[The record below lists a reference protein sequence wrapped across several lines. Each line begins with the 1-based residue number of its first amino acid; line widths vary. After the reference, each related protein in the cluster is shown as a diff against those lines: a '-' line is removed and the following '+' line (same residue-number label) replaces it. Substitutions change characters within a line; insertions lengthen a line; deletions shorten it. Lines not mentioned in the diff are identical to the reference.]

1 MADIRPFRAVRFN
14 PAKIDDLCDVATPP
28 YDVIDEEMQ
37 EKLYERSPHNFVRLD
52 LGKEFESDSDE
63 DNRYV
68 RAAKT
73 YADWRESG
81 VLIREERPSF
91 YVYKQSFESDGK
103 TIERSG
109 FMGVARVHDYKDR
122 VILPHERT
130 LKGPKIDRL
139 NLMKATNTQLSQL
152 FLLYNDETQS
162 VDEVLTAQC
171 NRAPDMD
178 VTCDSDVHHQVWV
191 VDDSETVSK
200 VILALENEQLLIADG
215 HHRYETAVAFRDL
228 DPSDGDDRPRDF
240 AMVYLANAADPDL
253 QVWPTHRA
261 IHSLN
266 DFDFDVW
273 LKKVGQYFTIEELH
287 TNDLEEMSKRLAESG
302 ESLPSFVVIRDD
314 NGTIKG
320 RLIRLNRE
328 AAAAKLDALDVVDEA
343 KSLDVTILHDFA
355 LAELTGVSLDAQA
368 AKTNIRYPRS
378 LPDAARAAK
387 RDGTE
392 MVFLMNATPIQQI
405 RDVCVAG
412 GFMPQKSTYFYP
424 KVLSGLV
431 INDLTS
437 F

>member
-14 PAKIDDLCDVATPP
+14 PAKIKDLCDVATPP
-28 YDVIDEEMQ
+28 YDVIDKEMQ
-37 EKLYERSPHNFVRLD
+37 EKLYDRSPYNFVRLD
-52 LGKEFESDSDE
+52 LGKQHESDTPT
-63 DNRYV
+63 DNRYS

-73 YADWRESG
+73 YAEWRDSD

-91 YVYKQSFESDGK
+91 YVYKQSFESNGE

-109 FMGVARVHDYKDR
+109 FMGVTRVHDYKDR
-122 VILPHERT
+122 VVLPHERT

-139 NLMKATNTQLSQL
+139 ELMKATNTQLSQL
-152 FLLYNDETQS
+152 FLLYNDETQT
-162 VDEVLTAQC
+162 VDQVLSAHC
-171 NRAPDMD
+171 DRAPDMD
-178 VTCDSDVHHQVWV
+178 VTCDNDVHHRIWV
-191 VDDSETVSK
+191 VDDSEAVSK
-200 VILALENEQLLIADG
+200 VILALENQQLLIADG
-215 HHRYETAVAFRDL
+215 HHRYETALAFRDL

-273 LKKVGQYFTIEELH
+273 LESVSEYFTVEELE
-287 TNDLEEMSKRLAESG
+287 TSDLDAMSERLAKAG
-302 ESLPSFVVIRDD
+302 ESLPSYVVIRDD

-320 RLIRLNRE
+320 RLLQLNRE
-328 AAAAKLDALDVVDEA
+328 AAAEKLDALDVVEEA
-343 KSLDVTILHDFA
+343 KSLDVTILHDFV
-355 LAELTGVSLDAQA
+355 LAELTDVSLEAQA

-378 LPDAARAAK
+378 LPDAERAAK
-387 RDGTE
+387 RGDTE